1 MLTRNKYSTTAV
13 ICLSLIALSACGSK
27 PTKAQPIER
36 AISAPLELRTTD
48 RGPALTIDDVLF
60 DFEEASLRP
69 EANSLIRQAAEY
81 LQNNPNRIAIVEGHT
96 DHTGDKSYNQLL
108 SDARSDSVR
117 QQLLRFGVAENR
129 IQAKGYG
136 ETQPVATNQTPDGR
150 QANRRVE
157 IVFQKVSRP
166 YSSL

>member
-1 MLTRNKYSTTAV
+1 MLTRNKYSTAAA

-27 PTKAQPIER
+27 PTKSQPIES
-36 AISAPLELRTTD
+36 ATSAPLELRTTD

-60 DFEEASLRP
+60 DFEEANLRP
-69 EANSLIRQAAEY
+69 EANTLIRQAAEY
-81 LQNNPNRIAIVEGHT
+81 LQKNPNRVAIVEGHT
-96 DHTGDKSYNQLL
+96 DHTGDQSYNQFL

-129 IQAKGYG
+129 IQAKGFG

-157 IVFQKVSRP
+157 IIFQKISRQ

>member
-1 MLTRNKYSTTAV
+1 MLTRNKYSSTAA

-27 PTKAQPIER
+27 PTKAQPVER
-36 AISAPLELRTTD
+36 AISGPLELRTTD

-96 DHTGDKSYNQLL
+96 DHTGDKSYNQHL

-136 ETQPVATNQTPDGR
+136 ETQPVATNLTPAGR

-157 IVFQKVSRP
+157 IVFEKVSRQ

>member
-1 MLTRNKYSTTAV
+1 MFTTNKYRTTAA
-13 ICLSLIALSACGSK
+13 ICLSLMALSACGSK
-27 PTKAQPIER
+27 PTKTQAIEPIT
-36 AISAPLELRTTD
+36 SAPLELRTTN

-60 DFEEASLRP
+60 DFEQANLRP

-81 LQNNPNRIAIVEGHT
+81 LQKNPDRIAIVEGHT

-117 QQLLRFGVAENR
+117 QQLMRFGISENR
-129 IQAKGYG
+129 IKTTGFG
-136 ETQPVATNQTPDGR
+136 ETQPVASNKTPDGR

-157 IVFQKVSRP
+157 IVFQKISRQ